1 MLKSW
6 TNIGWHKG
14 TPQWITCHVILCEN
28 CFSTFYYSSATLSA
42 FLQIFRPFPPAWP
55 WREKSFE
62 NRALEKVFMGALM
75 HLCRMWEEGTKTERD
90 RYHSKRRKKLLLAI
104 ITRRWAAAKK
114 TKEGK
119 RTKKKFLGRQDALS
133 NYHIV
138 VQCIAVYGNW
148 YCFVLRYIV
157 WSRVELHWY
166 CRHDP
171 EWLAWHCSRSNWKS
185 EEKSSRSWR
194 MH

>member
-1 MLKSW
+1 MLKS
-6 TNIGWHKG
+6 WHKG
-14 TPQWITCHVILCEN
+14 TPQWMTCHVISCEK
-28 CFSTFYYSSATLSA
+28 CLSTSTFYNSSATLSA
-42 FLQIFRPFPPAWP
+42 FFQIFRPFPPAWP

-114 TKEGK
+114 NK
-119 RTKKKFLGRQDALS
+119 GRQKKEKEVLRTTGRFVKLL
-133 NYHIV
+133 Y
-138 VQCIAVYGNW
+138 CPAVYGNW

-166 CRHDP
+166 CPHDP

>member
-1 MLKSW
+1 MLKS
-6 TNIGWHKG
+6 WHKG
-14 TPQWITCHVILCEN
+14 TPQWMTRHVISCEK
-28 CFSTFYYSSATLSA
+28 CLSTSTFYNSSATLSA
-42 FLQIFRPFPPAWP
+42 FFQIFRPFPPAWP

-133 NYHIV
+133 NY
-138 VQCIAVYGNW
+138 
-148 YCFVLRYIV
+148 YIV
-157 WSRVELHWY
+157 LQCMVIGIASYCCVSRWVALVLSTWSRVTGVTLQ
-166 CRHDP
+166 
-171 EWLAWHCSRSNWKS
+171 
-185 EEKSSRSWR
+185 
-194 MH
+194 

>member
-133 NYHIV
+133 NYHV
-138 VQCIAVYGNW
+138 VLQCMVIGIAW
-148 YCFVLRYIV
+148 YCVI
-157 WSRVELHWY
+157 
-166 CRHDP
+166 
-171 EWLAWHCSRSNWKS
+171 
-185 EEKSSRSWR
+185 
-194 MH
+194 